1 MKSISITPKYIEQR
15 YDIYI
20 AGDTFEQFQQYI
32 TTARAEFNTEP
43 RVVASDDGLGLCFY
57 REVPLTPEA
66 EAALRSIQDTIHFEQ
81 ANSEWSNA

>member
-1 MKSISITPKYIEQR
+1 MKSISLTPKYIEQR

-20 AGDTFEQFQQYI
+20 AGDTFEQFQRNI

-43 RVVASDDGLGLCFY
+43 RVVASDDGSGLCFY
-57 REVPLTPEA
+57 RDVPLTPEA
-66 EAALRSIQDTIHFEQ
+66 EAALRSEQDTHDFEQ